1 MIDEPAAD
9 TIPSL
14 ADVNK
19 TLRALTPEQRLE
31 AMDAFC
37 RHCGTEEQP
46 GDRCRCWDDS

>member
-1 MIDEPAAD
+1 MIDEPAAATTPD
-9 TIPSL
+9 
-14 ADVNK
+14 AVAK